1 MTKHFFRWVKNLDK
15 IRYDVW
21 WEFSQNAQ
29 KFLSQ
34 LLLFCLGIFGVFDIN
49 LHRISNVFWR
59 SSCLLCLSTCSA
71 VHFTVEFFLEL
82 ADLDPTT
89 TPCEPISTPDPTI
102 TPYPMLSSREATH
115 KAKLVPK
122 AFFLFYWRGGEQRKS
137 PENEICIRQEKINSG
152 Q

>member
-115 KAKLVPK
+115 KAKLGPK
-122 AFFLFYWRGGEQRKS
+122 AFFFFTGEGAS
-137 PENEICIRQEKINSG
+137 SG
-152 Q
+152 KALKTRSV